1 MDISLNKAAR
11 STSLIAVAAIAIFA
25 GIAQASPSAPQITVR
40 YENSTDTQQLYS
52 RLQSAAAAVCRQ
64 HEGRELRNLSETRAC
79 YNDALGNAVAKV
91 GNGALTSLHH
101 ANSDMRLAQ
110 RETNRQHS

>member
-1 MDISLNKAAR
+1 MTLSLHKTA
-11 STSLIAVAAIAIFA
+11 SLVTVAAIAIFA
-25 GIAQASPSAPQITVR
+25 GAAQASTPAPQITVR

-64 HEGRELRNLSETRAC
+64 HEGRELRNLSDTRAC
-79 YNDALGNAVAKV
+79 YNEALGNAVAKV
-91 GNGALTSLHH
+91 GNSALTSLHH
-101 ANSDMRLAQ
+101 SNTDMRLAQ